1 MRLAA
6 ISVVRGIILGTL
18 AFLPM
23 FVAAAGHDSRSIFV
37 DLANSWFFEWPFLV
51 ADFVLPPATSTATSN
66 LGIAIHY
73 AFYVFFAWLLVH
85 LQRFTS
91 RPAA

>member
-1 MRLAA
+1 MRRAA
-6 ISVVRGIILGTL
+6 MSVVLGILLGTL

-37 DLANSWFFEWPFLV
+37 DLANSMLFEWPFWLADHLV
-51 ADFVLPPATSTATSN
+51 PSTSQAASAN

-73 AFYVFFAWLLVH
+73 AFYIFLAWLL
-85 LQRFTS
+85 LQALRFAS

>member
-1 MRLAA
+1 MRVAA
-6 ISVVRGIILGTL
+6 ISVVLGIILGTL

-37 DLANSWFFEWPFLV
+37 ALANSGFFQWPFLV
-51 ADFVLPPATSTATSN
+51 ADYVLPPGTSTATSN

-73 AFYVFFAWLLVH
+73 AFYVVIEWLVVH
-85 LQRFTS
+85 LLRFAS